1 MFERS
6 KGIKKGLVVAEQT
19 SKATMN
25 IVNHLVSEGVE
36 LGTHDTLTI
45 CSYFYA
51 YALNLSIPDQTFF
64 RIKGGRGVDN
74 KEKKFMEGLQY
85 QSIESLSSWI
95 VEATGVYEAESAM
108 PEMIDKHWYMVGQI
122 RAQFSLAESQLVKSY
137 FPEKILLDLSNHF
150 SDDSLE
156 FKNLIGKQL
165 ENTRIAL

>member
-1 MFERS
+1 MFEKSR
-6 KGIKKGLVVAEQT
+6 GIKKGLVVAEQT
-19 SKATMN
+19 SKSTMN
-25 IVNHLVSEGVE
+25 IVNRLVEKKVE

-64 RIKGGRGVDN
+64 RMKGGRGLDN
-74 KEKKFMEGLQY
+74 NEKKFMEGLQY

-95 VEATGVYEAESAM
+95 VEATGVHETESAM
-108 PEMIDKHWYMVGQI
+108 LEMIDNHWYMVGQI
-122 RAQFSLAESQLVKSY
+122 KAQFSLAESQLVKSY
-137 FPEKILLDLSNHF
+137 FPEKILIDLSNHF